1 MSIKNA
7 AAEIQTKYGTGAC
20 VQFGTE
26 AKVAKAAKKDVIPS
40 GLPSLDWGVLGHGG
54 FVRGR
59 MAEIYGIESAGKT
72 TLCSQIA
79 ASAQR
84 LGIEVGFIDAEY
96 AYDMEYAARLGVDMS
111 KLLFA
116 QPDYGQQGIDMAEIM
131 LKSGIGLVIIDSV
144 ASLIPK
150 EELDGEMTDS
160 AMGRHPLMMSKACR
174 KLTPI
179 VGETNGLVIW
189 INQIRMKVGVFMGSP
204 EFQPGG
210 QALKFYASYRM
221 DMRVPERSDTHNLVA
236 ITAKKNKAYM
246 PYKKTT
252 LKLNFGDGFD
262 PIYDTL
268 VYGQMCGAVTLRGSN
283 YYLDKDL
290 IGAGKDKASTALKDN
305 TKLLAAVQAAIAK
318 QHAGT
323 GT

>member
-1 MSIKNA
+1 MSIKSA
-7 AAEIQTKYGTGAC
+7 AAEIQAKYGTGAC

-26 AKVAKAAKKDVIPS
+26 AKVIKAAKKDVIPT

-72 TLCSQIA
+72 TLCSQIV

-84 LGIEVGFIDAEY
+84 LGIEAGYIDAEY
-96 AYDMEYAARLGVDMS
+96 AYDMEYASRLGVDMS
-111 KLLFA
+111 NLLFA

-131 LKSGIGLVIIDSV
+131 LKSGVGLVIIDSV

-160 AMGRHPLMMSKACR
+160 SMGRHPLMMSKACR
-174 KLTPI
+174 KLTPV
-179 VGETNGLVIW
+179 VGDTGGMVIW
-189 INQIRMKVGVFMGSP
+189 INQIRMKVGVIMGSP

-210 QALKFYASYRM
+210 QALKFYASYRL
-221 DMRVPERSDTHNLVA
+221 DMRVPERTETHNIVA
-236 ITAKKNKAYM
+236 ITAKKNKAYI
-246 PYKKTT
+246 PYKKTQ
-252 LKLNFGDGFD
+252 LKLTFGDGFD

-268 VYGQMCGAVTLRGSN
+268 VYAQTCGAVTLRGSN
-283 YYLDKDL
+283 YYLDKDM
-290 IGAGKDKASTALKDN
+290 IGAGKDKAAAAMKDN
-305 TKLLAAVQAAIAK
+305 AKLLHAVQSAIAK
-318 QHAGT
+318 QHVGS
-323 GT
+323 